1 MNSTTRGNS
10 LYTYHTITNAEFT
23 GVIDRYK
30 VYGYV
35 SNYTVPDTFTA
46 CVSNVYDYHLFIKY
60 GDKVYMDVKGV
71 GDIVI
76 TFAELQQNKYWKY
89 YYNLSL
95 ILTNDKH
102 FVVQDLEYNSDF
114 YDPKIYGGKRYW
126 SCNTSYIDGEFDYN
140 TRKIIDNEYNCYY
153 RINPYDLENMKYSSQ
168 KYLIMFKKMYLGRYE
183 VRAKLFEKKC
193 VYYSNLVIDYCA
205 SLMEQ
210 ELDELSVIFEDKKN
224 AVNLAILNDKEGMNS
239 DLLMILYNHIISTD
253 GSKIYAPYM
262 TKLETCNNRLELVA
276 QILSA

>member
-35 SNYTVPDTFTA
+35 GNYRVPETFTA
-46 CVSNVYDYHLFIKY
+46 CVSNAYDYHIFIKY
-60 GDKVYMDVKGV
+60 GDKIYMDIKNV

-89 YYNLSL
+89 YYDLSL
-95 ILTNDKH
+95 LLTNDKH

-114 YDPKIYGGKRYW
+114 YDPNIYGGKRYW

-168 KYLIMFKKMYLGRYE
+168 KDLIMFKKLYMGRYE

-224 AVNLAILNDKEGMNS
+224 LVNLATFNDKNGMNG
-239 DLLMILYNHIISTD
+239 DILMIIYNNLLNTDKNKKYEHI
-253 GSKIYAPYM
+253 M
-262 TKLETCNNRLELVA
+262 TELGTCNRLESIARIMAV
-276 QILSA
+276 